1 MLDLLIVYLME
12 FLVELAVLVNNTDW
26 RYLMLYY
33 GTRLN
38 LAYLEEVAFDLLEI
52 LVALLQAE
60 VFVGLE
66 VAEVPGI
73 LTVLFAWMFWHLL
86 LP

>member
-12 FLVELAVLVNNTDW
+12 FLVELVVLVNNTDW

-33 GTRLN
+33 DTRLN

-73 LTVLFAWMFWHLL
+73 LTV
-86 LP
+86 